1 MNCDMEAVKLQ
12 FNISIC
18 LAGMPVNPAIVAA
31 ALNQAGWGL
40 VGNIQGG
47 QQGNDHQSFNHPSG
61 FGHGNAPT
69 PQGAGGQQPPE
80 SGFMGWAGTDGP
92 APQGPPNAGPPTQPP
107 AGWSRD
113 KQPFMKY
120 NM

>member
-1 MNCDMEAVKLQ
+1 
-12 FNISIC
+12 
-18 LAGMPVNPAIVAA
+18 MPVNPAIVAA

-47 QQGNDHQSFNHPSG
+47 QQGGEGPQSFSHPTAG
-61 FGHGNAPT
+61 FGHASAPT
-69 PQGAGGQQPPE
+69 PQGGGTQQPPDTG
-80 SGFMGWAGTDGP
+80 GFMTWGATDGP
-92 APQGPPNAGPPTQPP
+92 APQGHQGPPNAGPPTQPP
-107 AGWSRD
+107 AQWSRD